1 MKHTIYILFI
11 SLILA
16 FTACSKDDK
25 PDSSAVCLSCEV
37 VGESFGDPLCVGAI
51 DPETGE
57 AYTLAELEELELTKA
72 LFEAFGSTCTLK

>member
-1 MKHTIYILFI
+1 MKHSIYILFI

-16 FTACSKDDK
+16 FTACSKDDDT
-25 PDSSAVCLSCEV
+25 DSSAVCLSCEV

-57 AYTLAELEELELTKA
+57 VYTLAELELSKTI
-72 LFEAFGSTCTLK
+72 FEAFGSTCTLK

>member
-1 MKHTIYILFI
+1 MKHSIYILFI

-16 FTACSKDDK
+16 FTGCSKDDDA
-25 PDSSAVCLSCEV
+25 DSSAVCLTCEV
-37 VGESFGDPLCVGAI
+37 VGDSFGDPLCVGTI

-57 AYTLAELEELELTKA
+57 AFTLAELELTKA

>member
-11 SLILA
+11 SLILV

-25 PDSSAVCLSCEV
+25 PDSSAVCLSCE
-37 VGESFGDPLCVGAI
+37 I
-51 DPETGE
+51 DPETGD
-57 AYTLAELEELELTKA
+57 AYTLAELEISKA

>member
-37 VGESFGDPLCVGAI
+37 VGESFGDPWCVGAI

-57 AYTLAELEELELTKA
+57 AYTLAELEISKA

>member
-1 MKHTIYILFI
+1 MKHSIYILLI
-11 SLILA
+11 SLMLA
-16 FTACSKDDK
+16 FTACSKDDDT
-25 PDSSAVCLSCEV
+25 DSSAVCLSCEV

-57 AYTLAELEELELTKA
+57 VITLAELELSKA

>member
-16 FTACSKDDK
+16 LTACSKDDK
-25 PDSSAVCLSCEV
+25 PDSSAICLSCELI
-37 VGESFGDPLCVGAI
+37 GESFGDPLCVGAI

-57 AYTLAELEELELTKA
+57 AFTLAELELSKA
-72 LFEAFGSTCTLK
+72 LFEAFGSTCTLN

>member
-51 DPETGE
+51 DPDTGE
-57 AYTLAELEELELTKA
+57 AFTLEELELTKA